1 MRAEAN
7 LAPGVNLVTW
17 HSSILIARNI
27 VADNPERRR
36 VDTVLT
42 TALSSPATEKAEEI
56 SADRFD
62 EIMRQHQRRV
72 YRVIFLLVRDA
83 DTADTLTQECF
94 LRAYQK
100 RASFRGECR
109 IETWILRIAV
119 NLVRDHGKSRRTSFW
134 KRLVGLDNGEAEGA
148 ESRQFPAPDPSAE
161 RALLAREELQA
172 VWKALSSLSPQQ
184 RAIFFLRYEEE
195 MPLAQIAELLQVKIG
210 SVKTQLARATG
221 KLREMKEKQWK

>member
-1 MRAEAN
+1 
-7 LAPGVNLVTW
+7 
-17 HSSILIARNI
+17 
-27 VADNPERRR
+27 
-36 VDTVLT
+36 VDTFLT
-42 TALSSPATEKAEEI
+42 TALSSAAIDQSEEVSI
-56 SADRFD
+56 ERFD
-62 EIMRQHQRRV
+62 EIMLRHQRRV

-119 NLVRDHGKSRRTSFW
+119 NLVRDHARNRRASFW
-134 KRLVGLDNGEAEGA
+134 KRLVGLDDSEHDGVEP
-148 ESRQFPAPDPSAE
+148 RQFSAPEPSAE
-161 RALLAREELQA
+161 RTLLAREELEA
-172 VWKALSSLSPQQ
+172 VWNALSSLSPQQ

-195 MPLAQIAELLQVKIG
+195 MPLAQIAELLQLKVG
-210 SVKTQLARATG
+210 SVKAQLSLATG

>member
-1 MRAEAN
+1 MI
-7 LAPGVNLVTW
+7 APAPARKRIRSQRQPYSVAFVHT
-17 HSSILIARNI
+17 HSTE
-27 VADNPERRR
+27 DPERRH

-42 TALSSPATEKAEEI
+42 SALSATTTDKAEVI
-56 SADRFD
+56 SADGFD

-72 YRVIFLLVRDA
+72 YRVIFLLVRDG

-119 NLVRDHGKSRRTSFW
+119 NLVRDHSRSRRASFW
-134 KRLVGLDNGEAEGA
+134 KRLVGLEDGEASGTEP
-148 ESRQFPAPDPSAE
+148 RQFPAPGPSAE
-161 RALLAREELQA
+161 RALLAREEMQA
-172 VWKALSSLSPQQ
+172 VWNALSSLSPHQ

-195 MPLAQIAELLQVKIG
+195 MPLAPIADLLQVKVG

-221 KLREMKEKQWK
+221 KLREMTEK

>member
-1 MRAEAN
+1 
-7 LAPGVNLVTW
+7 
-17 HSSILIARNI
+17 
-27 VADNPERRR
+27 

-42 TALSSPATEKAEEI
+42 TALSSSATENAEEI

-62 EIMRQHQRRV
+62 DIMRQHQRRV

-83 DTADTLTQECF
+83 DIADTLTQECF

-100 RASFRGECR
+100 RTSFRGECR
-109 IETWILRIAV
+109 IETWILRIAI
-119 NLVRDHGKSRRTSFW
+119 NLVRDHGRSRRASFW
-134 KRLVGLDNGEAEGA
+134 KRLVGLDDGAANGSEP
-148 ESRQFPAPDPSAE
+148 RQVPAKEPSAE

-172 VWKALSSLSPQQ
+172 VWDALSSLSPQQ

-195 MPLAQIAELLQVKIG
+195 MPLAQIAELLQVTIG
-210 SVKTQLARATG
+210 SVKAQLARATG

>member
-1 MRAEAN
+1 M
-7 LAPGVNLVTW
+7 
-17 HSSILIARNI
+17 
-27 VADNPERRR
+27 
-36 VDTVLT
+36 DTVLT
-42 TALSSPATEKAEEI
+42 TALTSPATEAAEEI

-62 EIMRQHQRRV
+62 DIVRRHQRRV

-119 NLVRDHGKSRRTSFW
+119 NLVRDHGKSRRAWFW
-134 KRLVGLDNGEAEGA
+134 KKLVDLDDGERTDAEP
-148 ESRQFPAPDPSAE
+148 RQFPAPGPSAE

-172 VWKALSSLSPQQ
+172 VWNALSALSPQQ

-195 MPLAQIAELLQVKIG
+195 MPLAQIAELLQVKVG
-210 SVKTQLARATG
+210 SVKTQLARASG